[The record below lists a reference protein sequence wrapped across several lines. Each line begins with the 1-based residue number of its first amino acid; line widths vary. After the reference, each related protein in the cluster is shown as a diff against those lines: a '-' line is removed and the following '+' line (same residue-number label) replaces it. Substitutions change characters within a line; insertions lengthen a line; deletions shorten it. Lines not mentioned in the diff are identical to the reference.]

1 MSEVSSTFDLQR
13 LVRPN
18 IRRLKPYSSARS
30 EFSGK
35 ADVFLDANENAFG
48 SPAGDGYNRY
58 PDPLQ
63 TELKTRIAAMIGVPP
78 SQVFVGNGSDEAI
91 DLMFRIFCEPSVDEV
106 IICPPTYGMYKVSAD
121 INDAVVKEV
130 NLAGDF
136 ELNVPGILE
145 AITPRT
151 KLIFICS
158 PNNPTG
164 NPMDQESILEIAR
177 NFNGVLVI
185 DEAYIHFANADS
197 FVGELGTLAN
207 VVVLQT
213 FSKAWGMAGLR
224 VGLAIADEQI
234 IDLINRVKP
243 PYNVS
248 AIAQRTV
255 LEALDKGDIVRER
268 IQQTLLARARM
279 VRELSGLKA
288 VTTIYPTDANFVLV
302 RFDDPKAIYEQL
314 IDRGIVVRDR
324 SSVVLCEGCLRITV
338 GTTSEN
344 DRLIEAL
351 RRFETGVL

>member
-1 MSEVSSTFDLQR
+1 MSEVSSTFDLER

-35 ADVFLDANENAFG
+35 AEVFLDANENAFG

-63 TELKTRIAAMIGVPP
+63 TELKTRIAAMIGVSP
-78 SQVFVGNGSDEAI
+78 SRIFLGNGSDEAI
-91 DLMFRIFCEPSVDEV
+91 DLMFRIFCEPALDEV

-130 NLAGDF
+130 NLTGDF
-136 ELNVPGILE
+136 ELNVDGILE
-145 AITPRT
+145 AITSRT

-164 NPMDQESILEIAR
+164 NRMDRESILEIAR
-177 NFNGVLVI
+177 KFNGVVVI
-185 DEAYIHFANADS
+185 DEAYIHFANGDS
-197 FVGELGTLAN
+197 FVGELDTVRN
-207 VVVLQT
+207 IIVLQT

-234 IDLINRVKP
+234 IDLMNRVKP

-248 AIAQRTV
+248 GIAQHAL
-255 LEALDKGDIVRER
+255 LEALEKSDVVWQR
-268 IQQTLLARARM
+268 IEQTLLERERL
-279 VRELSGLKA
+279 VKELSALKD
-288 VTTIYPTDANFVLV
+288 VTKIYPTDANFVLTKFV
-302 RFDDPKAIYEQL
+302 DAKVIYQRL

-324 SSVVLCEGCLRITV
+324 SSVVLCDGCLRITV
-338 GTTSEN
+338 GNPVEN
-344 DRLIEAL
+344 DRLMESL
-351 RRFETGVL
+351 RQLGTGVL